1 MANQL
6 QIISAD
12 SHVYEPPDLWTKRID
27 AEFREQAPHVVH
39 MGDFDMWRMYGGG
52 VGISFGQ
59 GTQAGKR
66 FSDPEAI
73 TLRAKA
79 EELPPGVY
87 DPHRRVEDLAL
98 DGVDGEVIF
107 PTVSIPVF
115 RTRSD
120 ALLNAI
126 FRAYNSWLS
135 EFCSVYPNR
144 TKGIAL
150 INVEDVEE
158 AVRELRRS
166 RSMGLVGGMI
176 SSDPNPDP
184 NSYQMYQLPK
194 YEPIWATAEELA
206 MPLCMHV
213 GTARY
218 DRELTWDG
226 DSHDYVSNTDHL
238 VWICKEVQQDHWVR
252 RALTSMIFSG
262 VFDRHPELQIG
273 VVEHEAA
280 WVPFFLYKMDEV
292 YKTRQMHATYRF
304 GGDLLPSDYFHSN
317 AFVSFQEDAVGL
329 RCRDVI
335 GVDNMVWGNDYPHSE
350 STFPRSRQI
359 IDQIFAGMPE
369 DEKRRILCGNAARL
383 FHFETNT
390 F

>member
-12 SHVYEPPDLWTKRID
+12 SHVYEPPDLWTNRID

-39 MGDFDMWRMYGGG
+39 MGDFDMWRMYEGG

-115 RTRSD
+115 RTRND

-126 FRAYNSWLS
+126 FRAYNDWLS

-226 DSHDYVSNTDHL
+226 DSHDYVSNTDT
-238 VWICKEVQQDHWVR
+238 WSGSAR
-252 RALTSMIFSG
+252 RSNRT
-262 VFDRHPELQIG
+262 IG
-273 VVEHEAA
+273 
-280 WVPFFLYKMDEV
+280 
-292 YKTRQMHATYRF
+292 
-304 GGDLLPSDYFHSN
+304 
-317 AFVSFQEDAVGL
+317 
-329 RCRDVI
+329 
-335 GVDNMVWGNDYPHSE
+335 
-350 STFPRSRQI
+350 
-359 IDQIFAGMPE
+359 
-369 DEKRRILCGNAARL
+369 CGA
-383 FHFETNT
+383 H
-390 F
+390 